1 MTDKEDRILQKNV
14 DEMNQNTETLQE
26 MKIYNAMRKGIM
38 EGKKR
43 EKRRV
48 YTAGLGVIAAAA
60 AAYYLHTLQSG
71 YLPRKWLNLQF
82 KPPAL
87 KIQMILQRIV
97 HFQG

>member
-60 AAYYLHTLQSG
+60 V
-71 YLPRKWLNLQF
+71 
-82 KPPAL
+82 AL
-87 KIQMILQRIV
+87 LFTYSSIGLLTKEVLTFSSNRQP
-97 HFQG
+97 

>member
-60 AAYYLHTLQSG
+60 V
-71 YLPRKWLNLQF
+71 
-82 KPPAL
+82 AL
-87 KIQMILQRIV
+87 LFTYSSIGLLTKEVPTFSSNRQP
-97 HFQG
+97 